1 MTDSFTTTSEYR
13 VPRHP
18 ASVSLH
24 LDGNEGQLLTPT
36 LMAALNDFDASRL
49 RRYPSTK
56 DLEAKIAAEF
66 GVASSQVLVTAG
78 ADDGLLRM

>member
-1 MTDSFTTTSEYR
+1 MTDSFKTASEYR

-36 LMAALNDFDASRL
+36 LMEALSGFDASRL

-56 DLEAKIAAEF
+56 ELEAKIAMDF
-66 GVASSQVLVTAG
+66 GVARSQVW
-78 ADDGLLRM
+78 